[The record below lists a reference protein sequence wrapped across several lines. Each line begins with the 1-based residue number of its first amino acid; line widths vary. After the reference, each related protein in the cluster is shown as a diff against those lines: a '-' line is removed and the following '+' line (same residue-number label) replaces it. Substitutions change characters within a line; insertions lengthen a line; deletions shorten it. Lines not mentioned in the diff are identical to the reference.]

1 MKLKLAIIAVTS
13 LFLSSCGL
21 FLDGKASEKVFNSCF
36 ESLEEITNY
45 VGLEVNSLPLSELE
59 LVMQTC
65 LEDED
70 YWGDLVQSCKTRQS
84 DGDMY
89 CQTKYNNSTIKGLN
103 NLSEKLRVKYG
114 ATN

>member
-1 MKLKLAIIAVTS
+1 MKIKLVIIGVMA

-36 ESLEEITNY
+36 GALEDITNEIG
-45 VGLEVNSLPLSELE
+45 VEVNSLSLSELE
-59 LVMQTC
+59 FVMQSC

-103 NLSEKLRVKYG
+103 NLSEKLREKYG
-114 ATN
+114 ASN